1 MTRWAY
7 EDVRER
13 RQQRLENHP
22 EMMLKR
28 KAIVEHPFGT
38 IKRWMDQ
45 GYFLMRG
52 KKNVSTEMSLSILAY
67 NIKRVLNILGVKAMI
82 EALA

>member
-1 MTRWAY
+1 M
-7 EDVRER
+7 
-13 RQQRLENHP
+13 QQRLESHP

-38 IKRWMDQ
+38 LKRWMDQ
-45 GYFLMRG
+45 GYFLRRG
-52 KKNVSTEMSLSILAY
+52 KQKVSTEMSLSILAY
-67 NIKRVLNILGVKAMI
+67 NIKRVLNILGVKTMI